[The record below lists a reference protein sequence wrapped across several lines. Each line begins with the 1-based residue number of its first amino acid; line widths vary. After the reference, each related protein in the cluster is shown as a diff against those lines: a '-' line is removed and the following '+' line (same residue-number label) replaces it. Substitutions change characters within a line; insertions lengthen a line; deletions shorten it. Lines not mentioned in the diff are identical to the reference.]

1 MKEDLYYQ
9 DKSTLGILIIKN
21 AITYLLEKIYLQNA
35 KKGAKNYISN
45 SENFNNIVLSKNIV
59 VKLHL
64 LV

>member
-35 KKGAKNYISN
+35 KKWG
-45 SENFNNIVLSKNIV
+45 
-59 VKLHL
+59 
-64 LV
+64 